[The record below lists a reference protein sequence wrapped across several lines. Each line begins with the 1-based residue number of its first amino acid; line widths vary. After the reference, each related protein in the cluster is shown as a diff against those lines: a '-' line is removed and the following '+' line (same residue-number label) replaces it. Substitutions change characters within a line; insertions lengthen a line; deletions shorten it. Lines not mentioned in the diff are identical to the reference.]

1 VPDGQRMA
9 LPDIRN
15 RARLLFVAV
24 MVGHTL
30 LISAQVNSRR
40 GVSLLQDTFT
50 TVVVEAQ
57 RAAWAVV
64 DGVRDVWRAY
74 AALRGVRAEND
85 RLMDEV
91 TQLRV
96 RLQQEQ
102 ALSRGTEHLR
112 SLLDL
117 RTRTVWQTTGAEV
130 IAGSTSPAFRSITI
144 DKGHEAGVRTDM
156 AVVAATGVV
165 GRVVD
170 PATRAAS
177 VQLLIDRNAAVSV
190 LIERSR
196 AQGIAVGNGDG
207 TLSLEYVAAVADVK
221 ADDLVVTAGL
231 DGVYPKG
238 LPVGRVTVVERAGSS
253 YRRVI
258 VVPLVDFSS
267 LEAVLVV
274 LSPPPAPTPLA
285 REETW

>member
-1 VPDGQRMA
+1 MA

-30 LISAQVNSRR
+30 LVSAQVNSRR
-40 GVSLLQDTFT
+40 GVSLLQDTLT

-64 DGVRDVWRAY
+64 DGVRDAWNGY
-74 AALRGVRAEND
+74 AALRGVGAEND
-85 RLMDEV
+85 RLSREV

-96 RLQQEQ
+96 QLQQEQ

-117 RTRTVWQTTGAEV
+117 RTRVVWQTIGAEV
-130 IAGSTSPAFRSITI
+130 IAGSTSPEFRSITI
-144 DKGHEAGVRTDM
+144 DKGRESGVRTDM
-156 AVVAATGVV
+156 AIMAAAGVV

-170 PATRAAS
+170 PALRAAS

-221 ADDLVVTAGL
+221 SDDVVVTAGL

-238 LPVGRVTVVERAGSS
+238 LLVGRVTVVERQGTS

-258 VVPLVDFSS
+258 VAPFVDFSS

-274 LSPPPAPTPLA
+274 LSPPPAPTPAGGEDKL
-285 REETW
+285 

>member
-1 VPDGQRMA
+1 MA

-40 GVSLLQDTFT
+40 GVSLLQETLT
-50 TVVVEAQ
+50 TVVVESQ

-64 DGVRDVWRAY
+64 DGVRGVWRAY

-85 RLMDEV
+85 RLSSEV

-102 ALSRGTEHLR
+102 ALSRGAEHLR

-130 IAGSTSPAFRSITI
+130 VAGSTSPEFESITI
-144 DKGHEAGVRTDM
+144 DKGHDAGVRTDM
-156 AVVAATGVV
+156 AIMAAAGVV

-170 PATRAAS
+170 PAPRAAS
-177 VQLLIDRNAAVSV
+177 VQLLIDRNAAVSA

-196 AQGIAVGNGDG
+196 AQGVAVGNGDG
-207 TLSLEYVAAVADVK
+207 TLRLEYVAAVADVK
-221 ADDLVVTAGL
+221 SGDVVVTAGL

-238 LPVGRVTVVERAGSS
+238 LPVGRVTVVERSGSS

-258 VVPLVDFSS
+258 VVPFVDFSS

-274 LSPPPAPTPLA
+274 LSPPPSTTPPG

>member
-1 VPDGQRMA
+1 MA

-30 LISAQVNSRR
+30 LVSAQVNSRR
-40 GVSLLQDTFT
+40 GVSLLQDTLT

-64 DGVRDVWRAY
+64 DGVRGVWNAY
-74 AALRGVRAEND
+74 AALRGVRADND
-85 RLMDEV
+85 RLSSEV

-96 RLQQEQ
+96 QLQQEQ

-117 RTRTVWQTTGAEV
+117 RTRVAWQTIGAEV
-130 IAGSTSPAFRSITI
+130 IAGSTSPEFQSITI
-144 DKGHEAGVRTDM
+144 DKGRESGVRSDM
-156 AVVAATGVV
+156 AIMAAAGVV

-170 PATRAAS
+170 PALRAAS

-190 LIERSR
+190 LVERSR

-221 ADDLVVTAGL
+221 SDDVVVTAGL

-238 LPVGRVTVVERAGSS
+238 LLVGRVTVVERRGSS

-258 VVPLVDFSS
+258 VAPFVDFSS

-274 LSPPPAPTPLA
+274 LSPPPVPTPDA
-285 REETW
+285 GEGK